1 MLTNVPNT
9 LNYLTQ
15 HADAAVFVFTT
26 TLCALGAMCLPLVG

>member
-1 MLTNVPNT
+1 MLTNAPNALT
-9 LNYLTQ
+9 YLTQ